1 VTVTQKQQG
10 PAPGALTLGASV
22 PGWPGG
28 RAGLVTVPVV
38 NGFAVG
44 QGVRSM
50 LDQISFCDYHKK
62 TRPGT

>member
-1 VTVTQKQQG
+1 VVEVVT
-10 PAPGALTLGASV
+10 V

-50 LDQISFCDYHKK
+50 LDQISFCDYHKT